1 MSLESVRIG
10 VPEIELGRPST
21 TACPAMNGVTLIAS
35 AVDEEESGNF
45 LNNDVQSDLVV
56 SRDYRFVVALVGYA
70 SSGNGGLS
78 IGPASEV
85 AGPVQVT
92 AGQRIKLR
100 VANGSLPSGFDECIA
115 MAVFMRKGSS
125 SSYQLAGF
133 GYCNDGA
140 ADFET
145 LVMAEPLTA
154 AKAFSLATLQSGNSD
169 PDLGDR
175 NPLRNIYDLVPTTTG
190 DVTINFNTTTAQVDP
205 NNGPAYNIA
214 TTRGESLSFSVLSN
228 VLKQIIKS
236 AAGNYGKVTAESG
249 ETLEIG
255 QRGLATAS
263 AVLSGTRP
271 IRLQMPSD
279 ANGSGELT
287 VYLGNLPNNQA
298 AINLALNK
306 SRPAPVNFTLDPAV
320 QDSLLKNQHNVISY
334 RRY

>member
-35 AVDEEESGNF
+35 AAPEEEAGNF
-45 LNNDVQSDLVV
+45 LNNDIQSPLVV
-56 SRDYRFVVALVGYA
+56 GREYYFAVALVGYA

-85 AGPVQVT
+85 AGPVT
-92 AGQRIKLR
+92 ISSGERIKLR

-115 MAVFMRKGSS
+115 MAVFMRKGSAS
-125 SSYQLAGF
+125 TYQLAGY

-140 ADFET
+140 SDFET

-154 AKAFSLATLQSGNSD
+154 ATAFSLATLQSGTSD
-169 PDLGDR
+169 RDLGDR
-175 NPLRNIYDLVPTTTG
+175 NPVRNIYDLVPTSTG
-190 DVTINFNTTTAQVDP
+190 DVTINFNTTNAQVDP
-205 NNGPAYNIA
+205 NNGPAYNVA
-214 TTRGESLSFSVLSN
+214 TTRGEGLSFSVLSN
-228 VLKQIIKS
+228 VLLQVIKA
-236 AAGNYGKVTAESG
+236 AAGNYGKVTANSG

-263 AVLSGTRP
+263 AKLSGTRP
-271 IRLQMPSD
+271 IRLQMPAD
-279 ANGSGELT
+279 ANGPGELT

-298 AINLALNK
+298 AISLAFSK

-320 QDSLLKNQHNVISY
+320 QDTLLKNQHNVISY